1 MDTEPSELV
10 SGDAEELPKKKP
22 YRGIV
27 WQKLNETPDTQSNLE
42 LKLLDACVMRA
53 LRPKYPDLKERT
65 GILQAKYQDSFKRM
79 LAKDGQMEQRAN
91 EKGEFYEPLT
101 PDERR
106 RIVYA
111 ANCRPVG
118 YRVKKLTEFCK
129 IPLLCPWC
137 FARKRLIP
145 ASRWLTGLLP
155 GLGITHC
162 LLYWEQVLPDMSADP
177 TELFFRYNRG
187 LHNTFSAQ
195 RHLQVATI
203 GLDREEGFYWKV
215 SGYALIPNITL
226 DKLTVEAKRRYP
238 HLKVELRD
246 EAKELTAA
254 SVHGLLSRTLT
265 VPLGLY
271 FKEGMEL
278 FIDLYRNHRD
288 RSKLFR
294 KGGK

>member
-1 MDTEPSELV
+1 MDTEPPGLV
-10 SGDAEELPKKKP
+10 SGDEDKPPEKK

-27 WQKLNETPDTQSNLE
+27 WQRLNETPDTSSNLA
-42 LKLLDACVMRA
+42 LRLLDACVMRA
-53 LRPKYPDLKERT
+53 LRSKYPDLKERT
-65 GILQAKYQDSFKRM
+65 GILQAKYQDSFKR
-79 LAKDGQMEQRAN
+79 LFAKDGQMELRASK
-91 EKGEFYEPLT
+91 KGEIYTPLT
-101 PDERR
+101 PVERR

-118 YRVKKLTEFCK
+118 YHVKKLTEFCR

-137 FARKRLIP
+137 FARGRLMP
-145 ASRWLTGLLP
+145 ASEWLTGLLP
-155 GLGITHC
+155 RLGLTHC
-162 LLYWEQVLPDMSADP
+162 ILYWEQTLSDMAADP
-177 TELFFRYNRG
+177 TELFFRYDRG

-195 RHLQVATI
+195 RYLQVATI
-203 GLDREEGFYWKV
+203 GLDPEAGFYWKV

-226 DKLTVEAKRRYP
+226 DKLIAQTKRRYP
-238 HLKVELRD
+238 QLKVELRD